1 MTRYIDDSW
10 TDMEKRNVLKVVWMA
25 RAHCAPLSLSE
36 FFLALFSTSVSFY
49 LLIILF
55 SSVVSCFFG
64 GVLFSVTFL
73 YHLHLLQWMSV
84 KGHQSTE
91 YIALISFIETFE
103 KNKCIRM
110 LWYWCFIHNG
120 YEIIKALKSPDYE
133 NWALTRKLRL

>member
-1 MTRYIDDSW
+1 MNW
-10 TDMEKRNVLKVVWMA
+10 HGEKKCFESSLNGKSSLCTTFSFWVFLGLVL
-25 RAHCAPLSLSE
+25 HLSLLLS
-36 FFLALFSTSVSFY
+36 FNHFVFLCG
-49 LLIILF
+49 LL
-55 SSVVSCFFG
+55 FFG
-64 GVLFSVTFL
+64 GVLFPVTFL

-110 LWYWCFIHNG
+110 LWYWCFINNG
-120 YEIIKALKSPDYE
+120 DEIIKALKSPDYE